1 MWPTW
6 KILALGIGLLVTFVI
21 LLGFAFPV
29 WYTIGKS
36 NTTAAQAKTVPRAR
50 PTQTKTTP
58 PKRRVIKRTS
68 IKKKP

>member
-6 KILALGIGLLVTFVI
+6 KILALGIGLLVAFVI

-36 NTTAAQAKTVPRAR
+36 NSTVAQARTVPRTR
-50 PTQTKTTP
+50 PIQTKTTTP
-58 PKRRVIKRTS
+58 KKRRVIKR
-68 IKKKP
+68 KK